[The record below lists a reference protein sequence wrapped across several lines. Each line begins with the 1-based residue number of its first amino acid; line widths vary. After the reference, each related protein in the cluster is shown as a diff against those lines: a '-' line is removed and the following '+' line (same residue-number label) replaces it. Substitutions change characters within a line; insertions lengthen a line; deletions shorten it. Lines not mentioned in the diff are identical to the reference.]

1 MSWDST
7 QRCTAGVKAS
17 PSNSAQRAEQYS
29 WEAKAWKYRL
39 EQPMQTTDLMGL
51 GFFGTGVPFLAACLG
66 APFLTRVM
74 AEELPLT
81 SRAYPNGILGLELLP
96 EVRFNRSETHGSD
109 DF

>member
-1 MSWDST
+1 MSW
-7 QRCTAGVKAS
+7 TAGVKAP

-29 WEAKAWKYRL
+29 WESKAWKYRL
-39 EQPMQTTDLMGL
+39 EQPMQDLL
-51 GFFGTGVPFLAACLG
+51 FGTVSTFFG
-66 APFLTRVM
+66 APFLTRM
-74 AEELPLT
+74 SSEELPLT

>member
-7 QRCTAGVKAS
+7 QRCTAGVKAP

-39 EQPMQTTDLMGL
+39 EQPMQDLMGL
-51 GFFGTGVPFLAACLG
+51 GFFGTVPSACFG